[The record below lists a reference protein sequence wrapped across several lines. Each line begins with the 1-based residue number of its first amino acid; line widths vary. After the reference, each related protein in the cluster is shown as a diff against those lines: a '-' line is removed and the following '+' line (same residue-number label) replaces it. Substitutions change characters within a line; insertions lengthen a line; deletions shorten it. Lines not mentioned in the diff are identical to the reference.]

1 MAALKSNAKVFWYT
15 GMSGVGKTTLSS
27 YVKNELEKFKF
38 SVLVID
44 GDDVREK
51 YKIPLG
57 FNRNDVEKHNLFVA
71 KLVSDKSS
79 KYDVIIISMISGVDK
94 VRKKIRKMLSPNF
107 YLIYLWA
114 DIKSLKRRDPKGLYK
129 KADEKE
135 ITDLIGYSD
144 GNPYDVPLDSDLII
158 ETSEKSDLYQCQQ
171 RCLKF
176 IFDQM

>member
-1 MAALKSNAKVFWYT
+1 LNINAKVFWFT

-27 YVKNELEKFKF
+27 YVKNELEKCNY

-51 YKIPLG
+51 YKTPLG
-57 FNRNDVEKHNLFVA
+57 FKKNDVEKNNLFVA
-71 KLVSDKSS
+71 KLVRDKSN
-79 KYDVIIISMISGVDK
+79 KYDVIIISIISSIDK
-94 VRKKIRKMLSPNF
+94 VRKKIGKMLSPNF
-107 YLIYLWA
+107 YLIYVWA

-158 ETSEKSDLYQCQQ
+158 ETSENSDLYQCQQ

-176 IFDQM
+176 ILDQI